1 MQAITLFRQ
10 SASIITLSLLVC
22 GCAVGPDFEKPK
34 TNVPKSWDWVSVPS
48 NNPQALASTVSVQAI
63 DAEWWKQFNDP
74 ELTKLVN
81 RAVGAN
87 LSIRQAATRMEQ
99 SRAQQGI
106 ALADQFPRLNGNAS
120 YSHQKPSEKGVI
132 AIFGGSS
139 TAAGAAANG
148 TGIGVL
154 GIPAIN
160 IQPFDLW
167 QYGFDASWE
176 LDLWGRVRREIEY
189 ADASFEASNE
199 AKRYAMLSTMAEVAR
214 DYIELRRIQR
224 TLEIVRQMEDYAQQN
239 MELATQKA
247 ENGVATDLDVSQA
260 KTQLASLQAQI
271 PQVEEQQSEM
281 INRLSFLVS
290 APPKALQTELIQPA
304 IVPPVPPRVPIGLP
318 SDLVRR
324 RPDIRQAEA
333 QLHAATAEIGV
344 AVADFYPRF
353 LLTGSAG
360 LQGLKIKDLANWQ
373 ALQYAIGPS
382 MTLPIFQGGRLKAT
396 LELRESEQKEAA
408 IAYQN
413 TVLQAWHEIDN
424 ALSSYADEQLRND
437 RLAEAVKSSQDELEL
452 ATMRYK
458 HGVTDFLPVLT
469 AQKTR
474 LQLDL
479 DYVNST
485 GKISTNLVA
494 LYKAL
499 GGGFDPVAEIVTTES
514 K

>member
-1 MQAITLFRQ
+1 MQRLTHFRQ
-10 SASIITLSLLVC
+10 IASLMTLSLLMSAC
-22 GCAVGPDFEKPK
+22 TVGPDFEKPK
-34 TNVPKSWDWVSVPS
+34 TDVPKTWDWVSKPS
-48 NNPQALASTVSVQAI
+48 NNAQTLASTVSLQAI
-63 DAEWWKQFNDP
+63 DVEWWKQFNDP

-81 RAVGAN
+81 RAMGAN

-154 GIPAIN
+154 GIPAVN

-199 AKRYAMLSTMAEVAR
+199 AKSYAMLSTMAEVAR

-224 TLEIVRQMEDYAQQN
+224 TLEIVRQMEDYARQHL
-239 MELATQKA
+239 ELATQKA

-260 KTQLASLQAQI
+260 KTQLASIQAQI

-424 ALSSYADEQLRND
+424 ALTAYADEQLRND

-452 ATMRYK
+452 ATMRFK

-474 LQLDL
+474 LQADL
-479 DYVNST
+479 DFANST

-499 GGGFDPVAEIVTTES
+499 GGGFNLAAESVTES

>member
-1 MQAITLFRQ
+1 MQRLPNFRQ
-10 SASIITLSLLVC
+10 IASLMTISLLMGAC
-22 GCAVGPDFEKPK
+22 TVGPDFEKPK
-34 TNVPKSWDWVSVPS
+34 TDVPKTWDWVSKPS
-48 NNPQALASTVSVQAI
+48 NNAQTLASTVSLQSI
-63 DAEWWKQFNDP
+63 DVEWWKQFNDP

-81 RAVGAN
+81 RAMGAN

-99 SRAQQGI
+99 SRAHQGI

-132 AIFGGSS
+132 AVFGGSS
-139 TAAGAAANG
+139 TAAGAAAKG

-154 GIPAIN
+154 GIPAVN

-176 LDLWGRVRREIEY
+176 LDLWGRVRRGIEY

-199 AKRYAMLSTMAEVAR
+199 AKSYAMLSTLAEVAR

-224 TLEIVRQMEDYAQQN
+224 TLEIIRQMEDYAQQHL
-239 MELATQKA
+239 ELATQKV

-260 KTQLASLQAQI
+260 KTQLASIQAQI

-290 APPKALQTELIQPA
+290 APPKALQAELIQPA
-304 IVPPVPPRVPIGLP
+304 IVPPVPPRIPIGLP

-424 ALSSYADEQLRND
+424 ALTAYANEQLRND

-452 ATMRYK
+452 ATMRFK

-474 LQLDL
+474 LQSEL
-479 DYVNST
+479 DYANST

-499 GGGFDPVAEIVTTES
+499 GGGFDPATEIVTKES

>member
-1 MQAITLFRQ
+1 MQRLPNFRQ
-10 SASIITLSLLVC
+10 IASLMTLSLLMSAC
-22 GCAVGPDFEKPK
+22 TVGPDFEKPK
-34 TNVPKSWDWVSVPS
+34 TDVPKTWDWVSKPS
-48 NNPQALASTVSVQAI
+48 NNAQTLASTVSVQAI
-63 DAEWWKQFNDP
+63 DVEWWKQFNDP

-81 RAVGAN
+81 RAMGAN

-132 AIFGGSS
+132 AVFGGSS
-139 TAAGAAANG
+139 NAAGAAANG

-160 IQPFDLW
+160 IQPFSLW

-199 AKRYAMLSTMAEVAR
+199 AKSYAMLSTLAEVAR

-224 TLEIVRQMEDYAQQN
+224 TLEIVRQMEDYAQQHL
-239 MELATQKA
+239 ELATQKV
-247 ENGVATDLDVSQA
+247 EHGVATELDVSQA
-260 KTQLASLQAQI
+260 KTQLSSIQAQI

-290 APPKALQTELIQPA
+290 APPKALQAELIQPA
-304 IVPPVPPRVPIGLP
+304 IVPPVPPRIPIGLP

-424 ALSSYADEQLRND
+424 ALTAYADEQLRND

-452 ATMRYK
+452 ATMRFK

-474 LQLDL
+474 LQAELDFA
-479 DYVNST
+479 NST

-494 LYKAL
+494 LYKSL
-499 GGGFDPVAEIVTTES
+499 GGGVGLIDQTEVKEI